1 MHRPVHVTSTL
12 HSHRYTSGC
21 PMQESRRHIRIFL
34 SSPSDV
40 SQERKVAL
48 TVIDQLQYHPLFRDK
63 ITVEVVAWDK
73 PGASTPLLANM
84 TPQEA
89 INQGLRRPS
98 ECDIVVVI
106 LWSRIG
112 TLLPAQYMKADG
124 SRYLSGT
131 EWEYL
136 DALNSA
142 RTTGRPILIVYRRTE
157 EPIISLKDENFVQK
171 GKQFHYVEQ
180 FFEGFANP
188 DGSLE
193 QGFNQYEK
201 PEDFRRDFET
211 HLENLVSRLLEDE
224 TALTS
229 EPETAIKNSTP
240 WAGSPFPGLRAFT
253 PDDAPI
259 FFGRGRETDALVR
272 RVAKNRFVAVVGAS
286 GSGKSSLVGAGLMV
300 QLAANATDGS
310 KDWISL
316 RITPGEVSDNPF
328 MALAVKLAP
337 LLKRVPRDL
346 AAALETNP
354 DFISGIAQSALI
366 GKPEWAELLLFIDQF
381 EELFTLVNKQYLS
394 PFIEMLST
402 IAQSSRIRVVM
413 TMRSD
418 FYHRCVDLP
427 ALASLLQDG
436 SYPLSVPSQI
446 ALYEMITRPAER
458 AGLAFEDGLPEQILQ
473 DTGTD
478 SGALALM
485 AYALD
490 ELYHNQDSDGQL
502 TFAAYDSLGGVQG
515 AIGKRAEKTFAAID
529 DEAKTMMARV
539 FRELVEVDERGT
551 ATRQRASLSRLTSSE
566 AATRLVDAFTD
577 ARLLVKDKDI
587 VEVAH
592 EALLRS
598 WIRLATWIDETQGD
612 LRLLRQVKLSAQ
624 EWHTLGQRSDYLWSH
639 ERLVPVYDMLERLQM
654 TPDPVLKE
662 FCKPEYERLFIELID
677 SNILDYRREAIGDR
691 LARIGRASLPVL
703 LNAFQ
708 HQNKWVRAASTKA
721 LIKIGQAAIP
731 GLTLLLYNPDE
742 RLYSRAARALGAIG
756 WIALPTLLEAYCGNN
771 QKLNYALSP
780 SLERIIGLLRSYQ
793 SYNYSSKRPVAELL
807 QNNSNVVDVVK
818 AIKPYTTIPIDSAR
832 LVEGINNLLE
842 PSAATILFF
851 ILLQTADA
859 TQVSSIVSTLKI
871 MIGKNP
877 NSWDLRDIVVQHLRK
892 LGTAEAKIAAK
903 NISTS

>member
-1 MHRPVHVTSTL
+1 M
-12 HSHRYTSGC
+12 
-21 PMQESRRHIRIFL
+21 ESRRHIRIFL

-48 TVIDQLQYHPLFRDK
+48 NVIDQLQYHPLFRDK

-112 TLLPAQYMKADG
+112 TLLPPQYVKADG

-142 RTTGRPILIVYRRTE
+142 RSAGRPILIVYRRTE
-157 EPIISLKDENFVQK
+157 EPLISLKDENFVQK
-171 GKQFHYVEQ
+171 GKQFIYVEQ
-180 FFEGFANP
+180 FFESFVNP

-193 QGFNQYEK
+193 QGYNQYEK

-211 HLENLVSRLLEDE
+211 HLENLVTRLLEE
-224 TALTS
+224 QTPPAP
-229 EPETAIKNSTP
+229 EPESVTKALKP
-240 WAGSPFPGLRAFT
+240 WTGSPFPGLRAFM
-253 PDDAPI
+253 PDDSPI

-272 RVAKNRFVAVVGAS
+272 RVAKHRFVAVVGAS
-286 GSGKSSLVGAGLMV
+286 GSGKSSLVGAGLLV
-300 QLAANATDGS
+300 QLAANAIEGS
-310 KDWISL
+310 KDWVSL
-316 RITPGEVSDNPF
+316 RFTPGEVSDNPF
-328 MALAVKLAP
+328 MALAAQLAP
-337 LLKRVPRDL
+337 LVKRAPRDV
-346 AAALETNP
+346 AAALESNP
-354 DFISGIAQSALI
+354 DFIVGISQSALAN
-366 GKPEWAELLLFIDQF
+366 KPEWAELLLFIDQF
-381 EELFTLVNKQYLS
+381 EELFTLANKQYLA
-394 PFIEMLST
+394 PFIELLSL

-427 ALASLLQDG
+427 LLAGLLQDG
-436 SYPLSVPSQI
+436 SYPLSVPGQI

-458 AGLAFEDGLPEQILQ
+458 AALAFEDGLPEQILQ

-478 SGALALM
+478 AGALALM

-490 ELYHNQDSDGQL
+490 ELYHNQDNDGQL

-515 AIGKRAEKTFAAID
+515 AIGKRAEKTFAALD
-529 DEAKTMMARV
+529 DEAKATMTRV

-551 ATRQRASLSRLTSSE
+551 ATRQRASLNRLTHSE
-566 AATRLVDAFTD
+566 ASSRLVDAFTD

-598 WIRLATWIDETQGD
+598 WIRLASWIDETQGD

-624 EWHTLGQRSDYLWSH
+624 EWDTLGRRSDYLWSH

-654 TPDPVLKE
+654 TPDTI
-662 FCKPEYERLFIELID
+662 FQDFIRPEHERLLEELVNP
-677 SNILDYRREAIGDR
+677 NILDYRRSAIGDR
-691 LARIGRASLPVL
+691 LAHIGKEAIPGLIGIV
-703 LNAFQ
+703 N
-708 HQNKWVRAASTKA
+708 HHDKWVRAAAIRA
-721 LIKIGQAAIP
+721 LVQIGSPAIP
-731 GLTLLLYNPDE
+731 SLATILREKDYAE
-742 RLYSRAARALGAIG
+742 ASRAARALAAIG
-756 WIALPTLLEAYCGNN
+756 KESEDILYEIGRDGDISNIRRNLAYETLWM
-771 QKLNYALSP
+771 
-780 SLERIIGLLRSYQ
+780 
-793 SYNYSSKRPVAELL
+793 V
-807 QNNSNVVDVVK
+807 
-818 AIKPYTTIPIDSAR
+818 
-832 LVEGINNLLE
+832 
-842 PSAATILFF
+842 
-851 ILLQTADA
+851 
-859 TQVSSIVSTLKI
+859 
-871 MIGKNP
+871 
-877 NSWDLRDIVVQHLRK
+877 RDRK
-892 LGTAEAKIAAK
+892 HRR
-903 NISTS
+903 